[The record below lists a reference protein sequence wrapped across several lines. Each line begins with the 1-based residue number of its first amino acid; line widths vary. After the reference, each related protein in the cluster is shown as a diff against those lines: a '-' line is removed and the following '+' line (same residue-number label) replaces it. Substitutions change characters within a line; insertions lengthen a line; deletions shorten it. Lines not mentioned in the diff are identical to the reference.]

1 MVLLYTTVYLVFLQ
15 IFNHLFSLEWPALM
29 AVVLISVFYIIQMIG
44 YIRRTECIEMPVS
57 PVRPVRDELPSL
69 SLNDKAY
76 RVQPSSIHLPSYIKL
91 ELKTEDSASSTRSFW
106 RKLRVSKQLM
116 IFPDQCQREEF
127 HTLIRMI
134 RLSLGR

>member
-1 MVLLYTTVYLVFLQ
+1 MLT
-15 IFNHLFSLEWPALM
+15 
-29 AVVLISVFYIIQMIG
+29 AVALISVFYVIQMVG

-57 PVRPVRDELPSL
+57 TARPVRDELPSL

-76 RVQPSSIHLPSYIKL
+76 RVQPSSILLPSYIML
-91 ELKTEDSASSTRSFW
+91 ELKPEDAVSQSRSVWPGF
-106 RKLRVSKQLM
+106 KLSKQLM